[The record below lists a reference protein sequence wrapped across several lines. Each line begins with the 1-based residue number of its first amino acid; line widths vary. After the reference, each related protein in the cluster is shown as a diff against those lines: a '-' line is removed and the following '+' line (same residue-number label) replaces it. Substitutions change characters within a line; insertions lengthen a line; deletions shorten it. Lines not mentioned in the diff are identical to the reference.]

1 MKLVGLVLLVLL
13 LSGVASAA
21 PVQTTQPTTPA
32 AAAPAAA
39 TPAVSAPT
47 DPYENIQ
54 LPPRHSATTQSTG
67 TAAAP
72 HTSTDVFDTRRLVLA
87 LAVVLAAIFVS
98 HQVWKRAGMPGA
110 PGRGSGALQV
120 VSRLNVAP
128 RQQVLL
134 IRVGRRLVLVGNSGT
149 QMNPLCEI
157 DDAEEAALLLGQ
169 TAVEREGSVSSS
181 FNAVLGGEEK
191 EFDEQL
197 RPEQSAAQVDP
208 EEEAALATTRE
219 EISGLMDKVRG
230 LSKQFGRG

>member
-1 MKLVGLVLLVLL
+1 MKLLGLALLVLF

-21 PVQTTQPTTPA
+21 PVQTTQPTAPAPAVAPVTPA
-32 AAAPAAA
+32 
-39 TPAVSAPT
+39 ST
-47 DPYENIQ
+47 DPEENIQ
-54 LPPRHSATTQSTG
+54 LPPRHIATTQASG
-67 TAAAP
+67 MISVQ
-72 HTSTDVFDTRRLVLA
+72 HGSTDVFDTRRLVLA
-87 LAVVLAAIFVS
+87 LAIVLAAIFVS
-98 HQVWKRAGMPGA
+98 HQVWKRVGMPGA
-110 PGRGSGALQV
+110 PRASGALQV
-120 VSRLNVAP
+120 VSRLTVAP

-169 TAVEREGSVSSS
+169 TAVEREGSMTTS

-191 EFDEQL
+191 EFEEQL
-197 RPEQSAAQVDP
+197 RPQPPAAPVDP